1 MKAYKNRI
9 VYAQHMRL
17 KMKDVYL
24 KIEEKNTKNHW
35 KEYFFQSRRKE
46 HESMKEKKRKK
57 KENKHR

>member
-24 KIEEKNTKNHW
+24 KIEEKNTKIASKN
-35 KEYFFQSRRKE
+35 
-46 HESMKEKKRKK
+46 EKNFVVFVG
-57 KENKHR
+57 ENEE